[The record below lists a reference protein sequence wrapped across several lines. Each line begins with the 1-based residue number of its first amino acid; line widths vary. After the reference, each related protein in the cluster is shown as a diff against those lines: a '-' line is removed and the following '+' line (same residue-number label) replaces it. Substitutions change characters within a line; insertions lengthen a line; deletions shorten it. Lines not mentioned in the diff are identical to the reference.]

1 MSKSLELSPN
11 ALIDKS
17 IFDRYANLPIVDDR
31 VIATYI
37 WIDGTG
43 EEVRAKDRTL
53 DSSPKSIKG
62 ERLHK
67 TKLTPLTSIDGSRTS
82 HLLYPVAKLAN
93 YPRKPDLC

>member
-1 MSKSLELSPN
+1 MSRSLELSPN

-17 IFDRYANLPIVDDR
+17 ILERYANLPSVDDR

-53 DSSPKSIKG
+53 DAAPKSTKG
-62 ERLHK
+62 QQKQLLISTLH
-67 TKLTPLTSIDGSRTS
+67 PPSQPSPEIEESS
-82 HLLYPVAKLAN
+82 
-93 YPRKPDLC
+93 

>member
-67 TKLTPLTSIDGSRTS
+67 T
-82 HLLYPVAKLAN
+82 N
-93 YPRKPDLC
+93 

>member
-17 IFDRYANLPIVDDR
+17 ILDRYANLPCSDDK

-53 DSSPKSIKG
+53 DRVPKTPQELPVWYERIKNVG
-62 ERLHK
+62 FFLILI
-67 TKLTPLTSIDGSRTS
+67 KLK
-82 HLLYPVAKLAN
+82 LY
-93 YPRKPDLC
+93 